1 LTRIDFAFVHSLL
14 EVSMPLTLL
23 LRCNDLDSTRQYY
36 HDVLGFTV
44 IESAQSTLTVTRE
57 DCRITFTQQDLWG
70 NSIGCSGTIYCAIK
84 QVDRY
89 YDVVKGKAD
98 IAWPLQDMPYGS
110 REFGVRDC
118 NGYYLAFA
126 QLAGVGQEDVSP

>member
-1 LTRIDFAFVHSLL
+1 MS
-14 EVSMPLTLL
+14 LTLL
-23 LRCNDLDSTRQYY
+23 LRCSDLNSTRRYY
-36 HDVLGFTV
+36 HDNLGFTAV
-44 IESAQSTLTVTRE
+44 ESAESTLTVLLQ

-70 NSIGCSGTIYCAIK
+70 SPMGCSGTIYCAIK

-89 YDVVKGKAD
+89 YEAVKDKAE

-126 QLAGVGQEDVSP
+126 QLSDVGREEVSP

>member
-1 LTRIDFAFVHSLL
+1 MA
-14 EVSMPLTLL
+14 LTLL
-23 LRCNDLDSTRQYY
+23 LRCSDLDGTRRYY
-36 HDVLGFTV
+36 RDTLGFTV
-44 IESAQSTLTVTRE
+44 FDSAQSTLTVVLE

-70 NSIGCSGTIYCAIK
+70 TAMACSGTIYCAISE
-84 QVDRY
+84 VDRY
-89 YDVVKGKAD
+89 YDSVKDKVE

-126 QLAGVGQEDVSP
+126 QLSAVG